1 VNTDNS
7 NNNINN
13 INNNFVGFESD
24 KTGKIKR
31 RTEIKQERRFMG
43 MGASSVLIIFVIL
56 CLTTFAVLSLMSSQS
71 DLRMSGRFRDAEQDY
86 YAAIAKTGE
95 ILRDIDKILAD
106 ERKNIILGES
116 SQGYYARLVQAAV
129 SGVEYAE
136 AGDDDGL
143 IILLVPIAGGER
155 SIQTDINILPPEN
168 EYRYSIKNRRTVSE
182 RIMEE
187 ESPGGFIIFD

>member
-1 VNTDNS
+1 MNNNTDN
-7 NNNINN
+7 NF
-13 INNNFVGFESD
+13 NNNFVGFESD
-24 KTGKIKR
+24 KSGKIKR

-56 CLTTFAVLSLMSSQS
+56 CLTTFAVLSLMASQS

-116 SQGYYARLVQAAV
+116 SPGYYERLAQSVV

-136 AGDDDGL
+136 AGDGGL
-143 IILLVPIAGGER
+143 IILLVPIADGER
-155 SIQTDINILPPEN
+155 SVQTDIMILPPEN
-168 EYRYSIKNRRTVSE
+168 AYRYSIKNQRTVSE
-182 RIMEE
+182 KTWEDGDV
-187 ESPGGFIIFD
+187 GGLIIFD

>member
-1 VNTDNS
+1 VNTDN
-7 NNNINN
+7 NK
-13 INNNFVGFESD
+13 NNNFVGFESD

-86 YAAIAKTGE
+86 YAAAAKTGE
-95 ILRDIDKILAD
+95 ILRDIDKILAV
-106 ERKNIILGES
+106 ERQNEILGEP
-116 SQGYYARLVQAAV
+116 QLDYYVRLIQAVV

-136 AGDDDGL
+136 ISHNGESL
-143 IILLVPIAGGER
+143 VLLVPIAGDMR
-155 SIQTDINILPPEN
+155 FIQTEIIVLPPEN
-168 EYRYSIKNRRTVSE
+168 AYRYAIKNQRTVSE
-182 RIMEE
+182 KIWEDE
-187 ESPGGFIIFD
+187 GGGLIIFD

>member
-1 VNTDNS
+1 MNMNTDN
-7 NNNINN
+7 NNF
-13 INNNFVGFESD
+13 NNNFAGFESD

-86 YAAIAKTGE
+86 YAAVAKTGE
-95 ILRDIDKILAD
+95 SLKELDRILAD
-106 ERKNIILGES
+106 VRKTIVYDES
-116 SQGYYARLVQAAV
+116 YYAKLIYAAV

-136 AGDDDGL
+136 ESPDNDKL
-143 IILLVPIAGGER
+143 IILLVPISGGER
-155 SIQTDINILPPEN
+155 SIQTDIMILPPEN
-168 EYRYSIKNRRTVSE
+168 AYRYSIKNQRTVSE

-187 ESPGGFIIFD
+187 ESAGGFLIFD